1 MTVLEESIQ
10 FEESIQRMVKL
21 SHRPGKEMSAPLS
34 AMTIDAHARS
44 ATVVSEYSRLRLAHL
59 HVPNCLL
66 LRGSGVAFENQY

>member
-44 ATVVSEYSRLRLAHL
+44 ATVVSEYSRLGL
-59 HVPNCLL
+59 HTYTCQIAYFYVDL
-66 LRGSGVAFENQY
+66 E